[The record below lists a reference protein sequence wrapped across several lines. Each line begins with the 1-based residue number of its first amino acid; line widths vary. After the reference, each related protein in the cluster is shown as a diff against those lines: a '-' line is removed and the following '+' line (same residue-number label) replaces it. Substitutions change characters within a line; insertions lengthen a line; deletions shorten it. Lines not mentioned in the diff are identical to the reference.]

1 MKGWIIPANDAV
13 VFNELNTWQ
22 IMQMALKIS
31 SFLASPCA
39 VQLNKMCIENKSKI
53 FFFGVHTCFESELW
67 LSSVHLLRV
76 ISLTCSSILGPPG
89 DEFDGFQGRFA
100 FHPYFLF
107 MGSFAFCPL
116 ICNVVIFIQA

>member
-13 VFNELNTWQ
+13 VFNEFNTWQ

-39 VQLNKMCIENKSKI
+39 VQLNKMCIENKSKC
-53 FFFGVHTCFESELW
+53 FFSVYTRVLN
-67 LSSVHLLRV
+67 LSYGSVQCVYL

-89 DEFDGFQGRFA
+89 DEFDGFQGFD